1 MEEAVKEGAVL
12 KEKIS
17 EVFINGK
24 DTVAVSAGKQFKR
37 HTGGAFLGIFDA
49 AGGAEPGVASEG
61 DKLHVAT
68 MGAGIHRAALGMVAA
83 KEHPVHVGDNNRAR
97 M

>member
-1 MEEAVKEGAVL
+1 M
-12 KEKIS
+12 S
-17 EVFINGK
+17 EVFINSK

-37 HTGGAFLGIFDA
+37 HTGGAFLCVFDA
-49 AGGAEPGVASEG
+49 AGGAEPGVAAEG

-68 MGAGIHRAALGMVAA
+68 MGAGIHCAALGMVAA
-83 KEHPVHVGDNNRAR
+83 KEHSVHVGDNNRAW

>member
-1 MEEAVKEGAVL
+1 MEEAVKKGAVL
-12 KEKIS
+12 KEKMS
-17 EVFINGK
+17 KVFINGK

-37 HTGGAFLGIFDA
+37 HTGGAFLSIFNT

-61 DKLHVAT
+61 NKLHVAAVRT
-68 MGAGIHRAALGMVAA
+68 GIHCAALGMVAA

>member
-1 MEEAVKEGAVL
+1 MEEAVKKGAVL
-12 KEKIS
+12 KEKMS
-17 EVFINGK
+17 KVFINGK

-37 HTGGAFLGIFDA
+37 HTGGAFLSIFNT

-61 DKLHVAT
+61 NKLHVAAVRT
-68 MGAGIHRAALGMVAA
+68 GIHCAALGMVAA
-83 KEHPVHVGDNNRAR
+83 KENPVHVGDNNRAR

>member
-1 MEEAVKEGAVL
+1 MEEAVKKGAVL

-37 HTGGAFLGIFDA
+37 HTGGAFLSIFNT

-83 KEHPVHVGDNNRAR
+83 KEHPVHVGDNNRAW